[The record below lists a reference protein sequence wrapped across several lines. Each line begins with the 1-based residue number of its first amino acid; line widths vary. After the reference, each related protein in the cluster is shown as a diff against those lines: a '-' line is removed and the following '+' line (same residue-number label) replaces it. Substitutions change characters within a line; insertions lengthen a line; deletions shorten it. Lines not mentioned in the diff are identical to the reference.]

1 MYSKCGELSS
11 AKRFFEQMVVKDDV
25 SWNSIISGCC
35 QCGEREQALS
45 LFKLMRAEGV
55 EPGLVTWNI
64 LIASYCKSGYLNIA
78 TELTKEME
86 NYGIA
91 ADVFTWTSLIS
102 GFAQN
107 DRENEALN
115 LFQKMRLL
123 GVEPNGIT
131 VSSAISA
138 CASLKSLTHGRE
150 LHSYAV
156 KIGCV
161 NAVLVGN
168 SLVDMYAKCGR
179 LEDARK
185 VFEKMPAKDVF
196 SWNSMIG
203 GYTQAGYCGKAF
215 ELFCK
220 MERFGVRRNVV
231 TWNAMISGY
240 VQNGDEDQAMELF
253 QRMEIEGVK
262 RNTASWNALIA
273 GSVHNGH
280 LDKALRIFRQM
291 QSASMRPNSVTI
303 LSIIPACAN
312 VILAWKVREIHASIL
327 NYDLQNNT
335 SVANALIDTY
345 AKSGNMAS
353 AKAVFDGLKLR
364 DLISWNSIIGACVMH
379 GHSHSARN
387 LFLEMKMEGMKP
399 NHATFASM
407 IIACGLEGNVNQ
419 AQDLLSTMENEYQL
433 MRRLEH
439 YTAIVGL
446 YGRSGGLR
454 EASDLVENMSIVPD
468 IAFWDAFFTAA
479 RIYENI
485 RLANL
490 AAENLFKLEPRN
502 PRIHRLL
509 SHIQALCGKS
519 YSLSKVRKPKK
530 ARKFDDSYG
539 CSWLEVRNKVYCF
552 FNGVSYDLEKY
563 NQFKTMIDDFKPVL
577 TDRGNSRLD
586 FEEEKEEVGD
596 IHSEKKAIA
605 FGIINSPKFTNIRIM
620 KSVRMCTHCH
630 TFAKL
635 ISKQYDRDMFIK
647 DPKCLHHFKD
657 GKCSC
662 RDYW

>member
-1 MYSKCGELSS
+1 M
-11 AKRFFEQMVVKDDV
+11 
-25 SWNSIISGCC
+25 
-35 QCGEREQALS
+35 
-45 LFKLMRAEGV
+45 
-55 EPGLVTWNI
+55 
-64 LIASYCKSGYLNIA
+64 
-78 TELTKEME
+78 
-86 NYGIA
+86 
-91 ADVFTWTSLIS
+91 
-102 GFAQN
+102 
-107 DRENEALN
+107 
-115 LFQKMRLL
+115 
-123 GVEPNGIT
+123 
-131 VSSAISA
+131 
-138 CASLKSLTHGRE
+138 
-150 LHSYAV
+150 
-156 KIGCV
+156 
-161 NAVLVGN
+161 
-168 SLVDMYAKCGR
+168 
-179 LEDARK
+179 
-185 VFEKMPAKDVF
+185 
-196 SWNSMIG
+196 
-203 GYTQAGYCGKAF
+203 
-215 ELFCK
+215 
-220 MERFGVRRNVV
+220 
-231 TWNAMISGY
+231 
-240 VQNGDEDQAMELF
+240 
-253 QRMEIEGVK
+253 
-262 RNTASWNALIA
+262 NALIA
-273 GSVHNGH
+273 GSVHNVIWI
-280 LDKALRIFRQM
+280 KPRIFRQM

-312 VILAWKVREIHASIL
+312 VISAWKVREIHASIL
-327 NYDLQNNT
+327 HYDLQNNT
-335 SVANALIDTY
+335 SVANTLIDAY

-387 LFLEMKMEGMKP
+387 LFLEMEMEGM
-399 NHATFASM
+399 NRIMLTFAS
-407 IIACGLEGNVNQ
+407 NVNQ

-433 MRRLEH
+433 MKRLEH
-439 YTAIVGL
+439 YTAMVGL

-468 IAFWDAFFTAA
+468 FAFWDAFFTAA

-509 SHIQALCGKS
+509 SHVQALCGQS
-519 YSLSKVRKPKK
+519 YNLSKVRKPKK

-552 FNGVSYDLEKY
+552 FNGVSFDLEKY

-586 FEEEKEEVGD
+586 FEEEKEEVGG

-635 ISKQYDRDMFIK
+635 ISKQYDRD
-647 DPKCLHHFKD
+647 
-657 GKCSC
+657 
-662 RDYW
+662 